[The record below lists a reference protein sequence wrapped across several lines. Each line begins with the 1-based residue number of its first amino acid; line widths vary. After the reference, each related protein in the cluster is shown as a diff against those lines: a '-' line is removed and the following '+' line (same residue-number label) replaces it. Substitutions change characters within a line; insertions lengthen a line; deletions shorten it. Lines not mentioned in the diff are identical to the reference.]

1 MLSGPA
7 PVDTEAQEG
16 GSRSRRHTTSLHTDI
31 NSRGKLCGAFRTEA
45 AFHQDCEILG
55 GAGMVRHAF
64 RRKERYRLGHS
75 SGRGLKLTGL
85 HEQD

>member
-7 PVDTEAQEG
+7 PVDTEEREE

-31 NSRGKLCGAFRTEA
+31 NGRGKLCGAFRAEA
-45 AFHQDCEILG
+45 AFHQDCGILEG
-55 GAGMVRHAF
+55 TEMVRHTF